1 MSLVIDLVVTC
12 RPKQWIKNLF
22 LFPPLIFGR
31 RLFEPDATQH
41 LIDTCIAFALFTA
54 AASAVYFMND
64 LRDRFRD
71 AAHPQKR
78 NRPIASGRLPVGLGT
93 VAALA
98 LAAVGIGGA
107 FAYHI
112 VLAEIICAYLVLQ
125 ILYSFALKSFVIVD
139 VMTIAA
145 GFVLR
150 VMAGASVTETWLSQ
164 WILACTFLLALF
176 LGFSKRRHELLL
188 LAPLPP
194 GSDPQ
199 SASSEQLAAHRGV
212 LAQYTPAFLDQMIAV
227 VTASTVMAY
236 ALYTM
241 SPETVKNFHTHNL
254 IYTSP
259 FVLFGIFRYL
269 YLVHRRAGGG
279 DASESLTS
287 DVPLLASVVL
297 WAAACAALIANP
309 HWELWLSP
317 VQH

>member
-1 MSLVIDLVVTC
+1 
-12 RPKQWIKNLF
+12 
-22 LFPPLIFGR
+22 
-31 RLFEPDATQH
+31 
-41 LIDTCIAFALFTA
+41 
-54 AASAVYFMND
+54 
-64 LRDRFRD
+64 
-71 AAHPQKR
+71 
-78 NRPIASGRLPVGLGT
+78 
-93 VAALA
+93 
-98 LAAVGIGGA
+98 
-107 FAYHI
+107 